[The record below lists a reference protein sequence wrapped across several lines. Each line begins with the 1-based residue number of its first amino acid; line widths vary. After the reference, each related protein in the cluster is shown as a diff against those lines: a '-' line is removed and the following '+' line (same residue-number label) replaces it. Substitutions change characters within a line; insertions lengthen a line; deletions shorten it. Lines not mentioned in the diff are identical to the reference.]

1 MANKRELKWS
11 LGPCAVIYVICVLL
25 FISILQLQVQIDI
38 YFFSLAWMGPKC
50 VMGEGGPNVTQV
62 NCRRANRALD
72 NAEKGALKT
81 IATWCRWEIEQPE
94 SWMHLIAHTLK
105 MQWTQKNNLNFQ
117 YCLEPRTHT
126 QTHTASTFRVWNKL
140 AFLYLSLRL
149 VNYFSKSLESQ
160 VQSQR
165 ETTLQSVCAAIK
177 KYLGSFW
184 A

>member
-1 MANKRELKWS
+1 MVPRTMCSYLCNLRLTFHFDSAAAGTNW
-11 LGPCAVIYVICVLL
+11 YL
-25 FISILQLQVQIDI
+25 FLFASVN
-38 YFFSLAWMGPKC
+38 GTKVC
-50 VMGEGGPNVTQV
+50 EGEGGPNVTQV

-94 SWMHLIAHTLK
+94 SWMHLIAHILK

-126 QTHTASTFRVWNKL
+126 QTHTASTFWVWNKL

-177 KYLGSFW
+177 KYLGSFR